1 MIQDRCEQM
10 GFDPIYE
17 SETKSFDD
25 SMKGVLEDMNR
36 YALIHESKTEMVK
49 AE

>member
-1 MIQDRCEQM
+1 M
-10 GFDPIYE
+10 GFDPMYE

-36 YALIHESKTEMVK
+36 YALIHEYKTEMVK